1 MNWPTSQNQNKCS
14 LIYYYNYKK
23 NIYIFVFE
31 GAIQGLRNP
40 GVGPTWPRVLPWR
53 VSTFHKKC
61 YVTLERS
68 QRVCTHPGL
77 YGLLTFTTIFL
88 STEGEPN
95 SSSSS
100 KVVDYHIDQNLQQE
114 MSLPKPE
121 RKQKHTAATKK
132 WKENMKANDPE
143 KYEAFREKRR
153 GHMKEKRKNMSDEQR
168 AKQREQSRLR
178 MNAKRERDRL
188 SKQVE
193 EPPKTFAVQ
202 EEQRNGWKEGKQ
214 TYRAN
219 MSAQK
224 KRRVNERRR
233 NSYHQKKA
241 VPRALSAM
249 LNTPRRYFHTVFEH
263 FNVIAL

>member
-1 MNWPTSQNQNKCS
+1 MCAHTSRP
-14 LIYYYNYKK
+14 IWVT
-23 NIYIFVFE
+23 NI
-31 GAIQGLRNP
+31 
-40 GVGPTWPRVLPWR
+40 T
-53 VSTFHKKC
+53 
-61 YVTLERS
+61 TL
-68 QRVCTHPGL
+68 
-77 YGLLTFTTIFL
+77 FL

-95 SSSSS
+95 RFMLRRSSS
-100 KVVDYHIDQNLQQE
+100 KVADCHNDQNLRQD
-114 MSLPKPE
+114 MPLPKPE
-121 RKQKHTAATKK
+121 RKQKQAAATKK
-132 WKENMKANDPE
+132 WKENMEANDPE

-193 EPPKTFAVQ
+193 EPPKTFAVPP
-202 EEQRNGWKEGKQ
+202 ERNGWKEGKQ

-233 NSYHQKKA
+233 NSYHQKKEVAASHSQAKMVYQLPIRQVPVESRKAAAKRKA
-241 VPRALSAM
+241 VSRALSAM
-249 LNTPRRYFHTVFEH
+249 PNTQRRYFHTCFD
-263 FNVIAL
+263 